1 MKVFTLTLL
10 FFLIAASEAK
20 QYSRCRLASRLK
32 QGGLDGYYGY
42 NLANWVSKP
51 GSHDYGIFQIN
62 RAWWC
67 NNYQGHTTAMS
78 LLLKDVKCLSSEDSI
93 FPLGE
98 LWCKDSDSCLI
109 SFYFSGRRWTARSLR
124 SWASWLLM
132 VSPWF
137 LYPSLSL

>member
-1 MKVFTLTLL
+1 MKLKMTVFTLTLL

-42 NLANWVSKP
+42 NLQIQHQCFGAAKP

-67 NNYQGHTTAMS
+67 NNYQGHT
-78 LLLKDVKCLSSEDSI
+78 
-93 FPLGE
+93 